1 MKLLSMVRLALL
13 ILLLAMPGLAL
24 AGQGDPEKVDPPKP
38 LIEFSLTDHRGASFA
53 KNELTGKWS
62 LVLLGFTHCPDIC
75 PYTLQNLTLVLQEM
89 STRVLPDNL
98 PQVVFIGVD
107 PARDK
112 PVLKDYVE
120 AFSEDYIGATGEWDE
135 IKKMVESVG
144 GFVRIDEKAYTGG
157 DYQVYHS
164 AFVAVIDPLGQVVAR
179 LNPPMDPASST
190 IFLTTLMRERARQIN

>member
-1 MKLLSMVRLALL
+1 MKLLNMVRLALL

-53 KNELTGKWS
+53 RNELTGKWS

-75 PYTLQNLTLVLQEM
+75 PYTLQNLTLVMQEM
-89 STRVLPDNL
+89 SLRVTPGNL

-112 PVLKDYVE
+112 PVLKEYVE
-120 AFSEDYIGATGEWDE
+120 AFSEDYIGATGEWNE
-135 IKKMVESVG
+135 IAKIVESVG
-144 GFVRIDEKAYTGG
+144 GFVRIDDKAYAGG

-164 AFVAVIDPLGQVVAR
+164 AFVAVIDPQGQVVAH
-179 LNPPMDPASST
+179 LNPPMDPAAST
-190 IFLTTLMRERARQIN
+190 IFLTTLMREHARQIN